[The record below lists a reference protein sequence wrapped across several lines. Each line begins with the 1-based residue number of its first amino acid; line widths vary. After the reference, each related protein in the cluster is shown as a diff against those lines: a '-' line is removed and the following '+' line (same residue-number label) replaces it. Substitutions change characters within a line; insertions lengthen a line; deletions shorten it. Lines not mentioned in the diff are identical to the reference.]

1 MSVAAT
7 EARGAALIVAAD
19 REDRRV
25 LFDALDAQAFE
36 EIYSAKDIEQARSFL
51 APDLDIDVVLLEFDE
66 QPDEALAFCEELR
79 KNSRRELPVNPPD
92 VAGRDGG
99 EHEHERHSP
108 LPVDQRP
115 YEWDVVVGVDG
126 RSVCSSVELRACVLV
141 RP

>member
-1 MSVAAT
+1 MNVPAP

-36 EIYSAKDIEQARSFL
+36 EIYSAQDISQARSFL

-79 KNSRRELPVNPPD
+79 KQSRRALPVI
-92 VAGRDGG
+92 GLLGSRGGSWRDG
-99 EHEHERHSP
+99 R
-108 LPVDQRP
+108 LPAGLVEWIARP
-115 YEWDVVVGVDG
+115 V
-126 RSVCSSVELRACVLV
+126 
-141 RP
+141 